1 MLPNISPGNSIQ
13 PLSIGNV
20 VSAGVR
26 LYRSNL
32 KIYLQLALVAHL
44 WFLVPIYGW
53 AKYAA
58 ISGLISRLAF
68 GELINKPESVKTA
81 RSKIN
86 SRLWSFLRVTLQFLI
101 SLALLY
107 IGLPLL
113 LGIIMGIIMGIV
125 LGILMLILGNPINP
139 SNKIL
144 LPIPIFRILIAIMLV
159 GVLVGLMW
167 YYSRWVVAEVPLAV
181 EESINGGES
190 IARSWELTKNSVL
203 RIQGIVIVA
212 FAVTLPI
219 LLLFSYLPQIF
230 VLRVEEGSTTYWI
243 LLFISWL
250 TSLVGGIFVMP
261 FWQAIKAV
269 LYYDLRSR
277 REGFGLQLRDG
288 GQAPESG

>member
-1 MLPNISPGNSIQ
+1 MLPNISPGNPIQ
-13 PLSIGNV
+13 PLSIGNI

-86 SRLWSFLRVTLQFLI
+86 SRLWSFLRVTFQFLI
-101 SLALLY
+101 SLALIY
-107 IGLPLL
+107 IGLTILL
-113 LGIIMGIIMGIV
+113 SIIMAIV
-125 LGILMLILGNPINP
+125 LLILRLILGNTINP

-144 LPIPIFRILIAIMLV
+144 LLISQILVAIALV

-167 YYSRWVVAEVPLAV
+167 YYSRWIVAEVPLAV

-190 IARSWELTKNSVL
+190 IARSWELTKTSAL
-203 RIQGIVIVA
+203 RIQGIVIIA
-212 FAVTLPI
+212 FVVRLPI
-219 LLLFSYLPQIF
+219 WFLFNYLDRIF
-230 VLRVEEGSTTYWI
+230 FVGVETGSTTYRI
-243 LLFISWL
+243 LIFISSIL
-250 TSLVGGIFVMP
+250 SLAEVVFVMP
-261 FWQAIKAV
+261 FWQAIKAI

-277 REGFGLQLRDG
+277 REGFGLQLR
-288 GQAPESG
+288 ERNL